1 MNKIRVLLADDHA
14 IMRIGLSSL
23 LSREKDIAVVGEACD
38 GEQAVMLAK
47 ELQPDVIVMDLMMPK
62 LNGSNATRLITSP
75 DDSSDETA
83 SRPRVLIFTSYGQ
96 AIDLAHA
103 VLNGASGVLLKNA
116 PTKELAQAIRKITL
130 GERVLSEEIL
140 GMVREASASPALT
153 SRQQQILALA
163 VRGFT
168 NQDIADQMNVSLITI
183 KKQFSDIFIRL
194 GVSNRAEA
202 IATALNKHLLKT

>member
-23 LSREKDIAVVGEACD
+23 LSREKDISVVGEASD
-38 GEQAVMLAK
+38 GEQAVRLAK
-47 ELQPDVIVMDLMMPK
+47 ELRPDVIVMDLMMPK
-62 LNGSNATRLITSP
+62 LNGSEATRLITSAG
-75 DDSSDETA
+75 DSSDGTD
-83 SRPRVLIFTSYGQ
+83 SHPRVLVFTSYGQ

-116 PTKELAQAIRKITL
+116 PTKELAQAIRKVAS
-130 GERVLSEEIL
+130 GEQVLSKEVRGLVRETSATPELTDRQLEIL
-140 GMVREASASPALT
+140 S
-153 SRQQQILALA
+153 LA

-168 NQDIADQMNVSLITI
+168 NQDIADQMKVSLITV

-202 IATALNKHLLKT
+202 ISIALQKQLLKM

>member
-1 MNKIRVLLADDHA
+1 MSKIRVLLADDHA

-23 LSREKDIAVVGEACD
+23 LSREKDIAVVGEASD
-38 GEQAVMLAK
+38 GEQAVKLAK
-47 ELQPDVIVMDLMMPK
+47 ELQPDVVVMDLMMPK
-62 LNGSNATRLITSP
+62 LNGSEATRLITSG
-75 DDSSDETA
+75 DDSSDETVA
-83 SRPRVLIFTSYGQ
+83 RPRVLIFTSYGQ

-116 PTKELAQAIRKITL
+116 PTKELAQAIRKVAS
-130 GERVLSEEIL
+130 GEQVLSKEIQN
-140 GMVREASASPALT
+140 MVRETSAAPELT
-153 SRQQQILALA
+153 ERQQKILALA

-168 NQDIADQMNVSLITI
+168 NQDIADRMDVSLITV

-202 IATALNKHLLKT
+202 IATALSKHLLKT